1 MFRKNYFTFLW
12 VAVLF
17 LASGLSAFAQTGPVS
32 GRVEL
37 KKADGTTEKVAK
49 AVIDVYRTDIKG
61 KSPANKTDKNGNFTF
76 AGLIV
81 GQTFA
86 FSISAPGITPQVYPN
101 VRAGMENLVITVY
114 EGDGKRLTEEEARQ
128 ALTAPAPVAAA
139 SGSPQNAEQS
149 TSPQNAQPSAA
160 PQKAPQTT
168 AEQKKAEAEYQKQV
182 ADITSKNE
190 KIKNS
195 TAVIQKSLDEGN
207 KAFEAKNYD
216 LAISKFDEG
225 YNAEPE
231 FAGSAPVLLNSKGSA
246 LKNRGFDN
254 YTQGVK
260 STDAAL
266 KTSKY
271 ESAKKDWTA
280 ALDSFDKG
288 LAILKTATAPNAAEQ
303 KNYEAS
309 KKYLLDN
316 LIEVHR
322 LMSKSGIDRSKF
334 AEAKIAY
341 EQYLVVET
349 DAALKSKAQL
359 TLGDIL
365 REGGDSENAII
376 AYRKI
381 LETSPDNPDA
391 LAGLGLSLFN
401 SGVIGDNKEQKQEG
415 LNYMQKFAETAPESH
430 ALKASVRDAVEY
442 LKTQDKLAPQKVTKS
457 ATTKKK
463 S

>member
-1 MFRKNYFTFLW
+1 M
-12 VAVLF
+12 
-17 LASGLSAFAQTGPVS
+17 
-32 GRVEL
+32 
-37 KKADGTTEKVAK
+37 
-49 AVIDVYRTDIKG
+49 
-61 KSPANKTDKNGNFTF
+61 
-76 AGLIV
+76 
-81 GQTFA
+81 
-86 FSISAPGITPQVYPN
+86 
-101 VRAGMENLVITVY
+101 
-114 EGDGKRLTEEEARQ
+114 
-128 ALTAPAPVAAA
+128 
-139 SGSPQNAEQS
+139 
-149 TSPQNAQPSAA
+149 
-160 PQKAPQTT
+160 
-168 AEQKKAEAEYQKQV
+168 
-182 ADITSKNE
+182 
-190 KIKNS
+190 
-195 TAVIQKSLDEGN
+195 
-207 KAFEAKNYD
+207 
-216 LAISKFDEG
+216 
-225 YNAEPE
+225 
-231 FAGSAPVLLNSKGSA
+231 
-246 LKNRGFDN
+246 
-254 YTQGVK
+254 
-260 STDAAL
+260 
-266 KTSKY
+266 
-271 ESAKKDWTA
+271 
-280 ALDSFDKG
+280 
-288 LAILKTATAPNAAEQ
+288 AILKTATAPNPAEQ
-303 KNYEAS
+303 KNYEAN

-401 SGVIGDNKEQKQEG
+401 SGVIGDNKAQKQEG
-415 LNYMQKFAETAPESH
+415 LNYMQKFAETAPENH